1 MIMKNIFHSRKVG
14 IYILF
19 IGLNQSKDYFLE

>member
-1 MIMKNIFHSRKVG
+1 MIMKNVIPCSKVG

-19 IGLNQSKDYFLE
+19 IRTNRAKDYFL

>member
-1 MIMKNIFHSRKVG
+1 MIMKNVLQSGKVG

>member
-1 MIMKNIFHSRKVG
+1 MIMKNVLHYGKVG

-19 IGLNQSKDYFLE
+19 IGRNKLKDYFL